1 MKLDNRIF
9 VFDDI
14 IDKPSQKQIQQILF
28 NSAEWTF
35 CVDVT
40 NPNNKQ
46 QRPGFAHYFVK
57 DKQEVSKYNQNMMMI
72 LNNASSKINFKRKDV
87 LQGRSFLQLPLN
99 LIDKSIDA
107 PHVDADQPH
116 LVVLYY
122 VNDSDGETVIYENK
136 FEGYDKV
143 PMFKDLKEKQRVTP
157 KAGRVVLFDGY
168 YWHTSCQ
175 PQYNTR
181 CIINYNLI

>member
-14 IDKPSQKQIQQILF
+14 IDKKSQKQIQQILF
-28 NSAEWTF
+28 NQAEWTF
-35 CVDVT
+35 CPDVT
-40 NPNNKQ
+40 NPKNTQ

-57 DKQEVSKYNQNMMMI
+57 DKQQVSKYNQNMFII
-72 LNNASSKINFKRKDV
+72 LNNASSKIGFKRNDI
-87 LQGRSFLQLPLN
+87 LQGRSFLQVPLN
-99 LIDKSIDA
+99 LKDRSIDA

-116 LVVLYY
+116 LVALYY

-175 PQYNTR
+175 PEHNVR

>member
-1 MKLDNRIF
+1 MIKNNIYI
-9 VFDDI
+9 FDDI

-28 NSAEWTF
+28 NQAEWTF
-35 CVDVT
+35 CPDVT

-46 QRPGFAHYFVK
+46 QRPGFSHYFVK
-57 DKQEVSKYNQNMMMI
+57 DKQEVSKYNQNMMKI
-72 LNNASSKINFKRKDV
+72 LNNATAKINFKRKDV

-99 LIDKSIDA
+99 LIDRSIDA

-136 FEGYDKV
+136 FQGYENV
-143 PMFKDLKEKQRVTP
+143 PMFKDLQEKQRVTP
-157 KAGRVVLFDGY
+157 KAGRVVLFDGF
-168 YWHTSCQ
+168 YWHTSYQ
-175 PQYNTR
+175 PVHNVR
-181 CIINYNLI
+181 CIINYNLV